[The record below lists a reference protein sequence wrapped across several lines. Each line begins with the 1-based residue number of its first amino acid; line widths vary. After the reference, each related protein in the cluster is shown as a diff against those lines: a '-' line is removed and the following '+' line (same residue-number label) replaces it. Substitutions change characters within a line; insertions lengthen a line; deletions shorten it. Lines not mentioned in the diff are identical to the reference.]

1 MIAKPIRAAGCGGQT
16 IQYVNGCHASIQ
28 ALPSMKPTLR
38 APSSKS
44 GKPPTFSTMAT
55 VTNETPRKMRS
66 FLTVGVSRGN
76 WKRTLSWM

>member
-1 MIAKPIRAAGCGGQT
+1 
-16 IQYVNGCHASIQ
+16 
-28 ALPSMKPTLR
+28 
-38 APSSKS
+38 
-44 GKPPTFSTMAT
+44 MAT